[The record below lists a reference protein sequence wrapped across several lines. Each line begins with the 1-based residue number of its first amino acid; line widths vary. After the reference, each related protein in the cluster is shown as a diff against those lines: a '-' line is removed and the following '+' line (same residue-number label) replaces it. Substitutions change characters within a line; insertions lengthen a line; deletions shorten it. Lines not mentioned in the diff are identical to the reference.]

1 MLFNTILWVI
11 EFGHIELC
19 FKIID
24 FSLILFAKL
33 AVIAPALA
41 PEIIGAGE

>member
-24 FSLILFAKL
+24 FLILFAKL
-33 AVIAPALA
+33 ALIAPALA
-41 PEIIGAGE
+41 PKIIGVGE